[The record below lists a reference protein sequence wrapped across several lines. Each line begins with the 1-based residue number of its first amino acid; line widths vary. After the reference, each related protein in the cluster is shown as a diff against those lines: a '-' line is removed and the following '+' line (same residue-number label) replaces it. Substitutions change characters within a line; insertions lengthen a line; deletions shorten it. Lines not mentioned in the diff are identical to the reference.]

1 MIRDVSRCGGRCG
14 GQGSR
19 WGSTRAARLGGIGQE
34 KGVEIWLLLCRKAG
48 KPLGHGQ
55 WDFKAAKAVRNAQA
69 TCRNLTS
76 SKPSHSSWVH
86 MTQGPHSSTV
96 L

>member
-1 MIRDVSRCGGRCG
+1 MGGG
-14 GQGSR
+14 EADGI
-19 WGSTRAARLGGIGQE
+19 STGAARLGGIGQE
-34 KGVEIWLLLCRKAG
+34 EGVEIWLLLRRKAG

-76 SKPSHSSWVH
+76 SQRKPSHSSWVH